1 MSAFS
6 GPAHGFTKT
15 QRPRGEVGQ
24 TSGVTWV
31 EPGGKKKSPPGAGV
45 GCRLLLRPRG
55 VVGKGFLTC
64 VSLTI
69 TQAFL
74 CELARGCELARAST
88 GCVSPREFVHAS
100 VENWHVVTGVTYDI
114 SQVFISVTSNLCKP
128 LSEEMAGFLRK
139 MFYENCEFSGNA

>member
-1 MSAFS
+1 M
-6 GPAHGFTKT
+6 
-15 QRPRGEVGQ
+15 
-24 TSGVTWV
+24 
-31 EPGGKKKSPPGAGV
+31 
-45 GCRLLLRPRG
+45 
-55 VVGKGFLTC
+55 GKGFLTC

-88 GCVSPREFVHAS
+88 CCVSQREFVHAS